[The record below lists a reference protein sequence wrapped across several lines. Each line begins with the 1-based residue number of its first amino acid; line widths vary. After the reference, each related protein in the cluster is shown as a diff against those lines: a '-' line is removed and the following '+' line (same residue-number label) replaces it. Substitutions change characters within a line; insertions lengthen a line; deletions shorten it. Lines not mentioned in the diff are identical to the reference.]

1 MRDRTPDARRPIPI
15 RTATRRGLAA
25 AAMLAAALAALP
37 ARAATL
43 AVCRQMD
50 SVSPSTTALFIP
62 AGSLFRDTGRV
73 DDPLA
78 AFTGDKWQ
86 LRLETIVDAA
96 IPPLRE
102 CVLVW
107 VRITSDSS
115 VKAVSLADNRN
126 FVYAGNSSLLDTHPP
141 TEEMLSLVGRV
152 LDQVP

>member
-1 MRDRTPDARRPIPI
+1 MATPLVFAAVPL
-15 RTATRRGLAA
+15 TAQ
-25 AAMLAAALAALP
+25 
-37 ARAATL
+37 AATL

-50 SVSPSTTALFIP
+50 SASPSTTALFIP
-62 AGSLFRDTGRV
+62 AGSLFRDTGRI

-78 AFTGDKWQ
+78 AFTGDRWQ
-86 LRLETIVDAA
+86 LRLETIVDAT

-115 VKAVSLADNRN
+115 VKSVSLADNRN
-126 FVYAGNSSLLDTHPP
+126 LVYAGNSNLLDATPP
-141 TEEMLSLVGRV
+141 SEELLTLVGRV

>member
-1 MRDRTPDARRPIPI
+1 MRDHGRGGRAAGASTV
-15 RTATRRGLAA
+15 RGLAA
-25 AAMLAAALAALP
+25 AAILLAVVVIPYA

-43 AVCRQMD
+43 AVCRPMD
-50 SVSPSTTALFIP
+50 SASPSTTALFIP
-62 AGSLFRDTGRV
+62 ATSLFRDTGRV

-78 AFTGDKWQ
+78 AFTGDRWQ
-86 LRLETIVDAA
+86 LRLETIVDAT

-115 VKAVSLADNRN
+115 VKSVSLANNRN
-126 FVYAGNSSLLDTHPP
+126 FVYAGNSNLIDAAPPSEELLT
-141 TEEMLSLVGRV
+141 LVGRV

>member
-1 MRDRTPDARRPIPI
+1 MRDRRQGGRRPV
-15 RTATRRGLAA
+15 RTSTRRGLAA
-25 AAMLAAALAALP
+25 AAVLFAIAAAPLP

-43 AVCRQMD
+43 AACRQMD
-50 SVSPSTTALFIP
+50 SASPSTTALFIP

-78 AFTGDKWQ
+78 AFTGDRWQ
-86 LRLETIVDAA
+86 LRLETIVDAT

-102 CVLVW
+102 CVLIW

-115 VKAVSLADNRN
+115 VKSVSLADNRN
-126 FVYAGNSSLLDTHPP
+126 FVYAGDSNLLDATPP
-141 TEEMLSLVGRV
+141 SEELLALVGRV

>member
-1 MRDRTPDARRPIPI
+1 MRDRRQSGRRPVK
-15 RTATRRGLAA
+15 TSAGRGLTV
-25 AAMLAAALAALP
+25 AAMLLALTMVALP

-50 SVSPSTTALFIP
+50 SASPSTTALFVP

-78 AFTGDKWQ
+78 AFTGDRWQ
-86 LRLETIVDAA
+86 LRLETIVDAT

-115 VKAVSLADNRN
+115 VKSVSLADNRN
-126 FVYAGNSSLLDTHPP
+126 FVYAGDSNLLDANPP
-141 TEEMLSLVGRV
+141 SEELLTLVGRV
-152 LDQVP
+152 MDQVP

>member
-1 MRDRTPDARRPIPI
+1 MLLAMAPL
-15 RTATRRGLAA
+15 TAH
-25 AAMLAAALAALP
+25 
-37 ARAATL
+37 AATL

-50 SVSPSTTALFIP
+50 SASPSTTALFVP

-78 AFTGDKWQ
+78 AFTGDRWQ
-86 LRLETIVDAA
+86 LRLETIVDAT

-107 VRITSDSS
+107 VRVTSDSS
-115 VKAVSLADNRN
+115 VKSVSLADNRN
-126 FVYAGNSSLLDTHPP
+126 FVYAGNSSLLDAIPP
-141 TEEMLSLVGRV
+141 SEELLTVVGRV

>member
-1 MRDRTPDARRPIPI
+1 MTARRNVCV
-15 RTATRRGLAA
+15 
-25 AAMLAAALAALP
+25 AAALGLAVLAPP
-37 ARAATL
+37 AHAATL

-50 SVSPSTTALFIP
+50 SANPPLASLFLP

-126 FVYAGNSSLLDTHPP
+126 FVYAGNSSLLDTNPP
-141 TEEMLSLVGRV
+141 SEELLSLVGRV

>member
-1 MRDRTPDARRPIPI
+1 
-15 RTATRRGLAA
+15 
-25 AAMLAAALAALP
+25 MLLALAATP

-50 SVSPSTTALFIP
+50 SANPSTTALSIP

-78 AFTGDKWQ
+78 AFTGDRWR

-102 CVLVW
+102 CVLIW

-115 VKAVSLADNRN
+115 VKSVSLADNRN
-126 FVYAGNSSLLDTHPP
+126 FIYAGNSNLLDANPP
-141 TEEMLSLVGRV
+141 SEALLTLVGRV

>member
-1 MRDRTPDARRPIPI
+1 
-15 RTATRRGLAA
+15 
-25 AAMLAAALAALP
+25 MLLALAATP

-50 SVSPSTTALFIP
+50 SANPSTTALLIP

-78 AFTGDKWQ
+78 AFTGDRWR

-102 CVLVW
+102 CVLIW

-115 VKAVSLADNRN
+115 VKSVSLADNRN
-126 FVYAGNSSLLDTHPP
+126 FIYAGNSNLLDANPP
-141 TEEMLSLVGRV
+141 SEALLTLVGRV